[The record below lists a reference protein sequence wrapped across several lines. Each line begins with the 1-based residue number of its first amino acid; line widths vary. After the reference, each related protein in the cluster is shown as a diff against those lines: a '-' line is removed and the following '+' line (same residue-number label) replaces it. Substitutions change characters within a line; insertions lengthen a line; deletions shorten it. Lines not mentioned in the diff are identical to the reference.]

1 MMGTPRGNGGS
12 GGGAALSGG
21 EANSPRVVGQGMAR
35 GGVRG
40 TRPLPAQ
47 DQGDPTLAVHYLPR
61 RCLVIEQVGSQLLLH
76 LPNSF
81 FLGKK
86 IVNLPGGHL
95 LSRENCIFSTVL
107 CRPLVQ
113 NTVGWLG

>member
-61 RCLVIEQVGSQLLLH
+61 RCLVIKQVGSQLLLH
-76 LPNSF
+76 LLNSI
-81 FLGKK
+81 FLG
-86 IVNLPGGHL
+86 
-95 LSRENCIFSTVL
+95 
-107 CRPLVQ
+107 
-113 NTVGWLG
+113 